1 MKFLCSLALVHL
13 LYWAVYIGFK
23 VIEQPQLW
31 NLWSWGGMALTLGT
45 TVLVWRR
52 FRFWLAIMA
61 LLPGLLLQHFVVL
74 LQPGYVFSG
83 AESLSNYPS
92 IQPQDFVI
100 GRKGALNFGRGDMVS
115 FRDHQNNE
123 KLLRK
128 RIHGVPGD
136 RVHVCNG
143 VVYINNYLFSL
154 KNNWQPVRYQPT
166 HACEVNQQ
174 LFRLAAGEYFVLG
187 DNPDESRDSRHFGP
201 IRIEQMRHV
210 GLYAIHAD
218 SPVFGPLHVTDL
230 RQQFLLPTA
239 ATPTGDQ

>member
-1 MKFLCSLALVHL
+1 MKFLGSLALVHL
-13 LYWAVYIGFK
+13 LYWGVFVGFK
-23 VIEQPQLW
+23 MIEQPQLS
-31 NLWSWGGMALTLGT
+31 NLWSWGGIALALGT

-52 FRFWLAIMA
+52 FRVWLAIIA
-61 LLPGLLLQHFVVL
+61 LLPGLLLQYCVMLFL
-74 LQPGYVFSG
+74 PGYVFSG

-92 IQPQDFVI
+92 IQPQDLVLA
-100 GRKGALNFGRGDMVS
+100 RTEALNFGRGDMVS
-115 FRDHQNNE
+115 FVDQQNNE

-136 RVHVCNG
+136 RVHLCNG

-218 SPVFGPLHVTDL
+218 SPVFGPLNVTDL
-230 RQQFLLPTA
+230 RQQFLIPTA
-239 ATPTGDQ
+239 AISAGEQ